1 MDTTYFDFGKAF
13 GHVSEGEQ
21 SCTNPKYAF
30 GILTILSWLFLRNN
44 KKKKNLKKSLLP
56 PHLPKEI

>member
-21 SCTNPKYAF
+21 SV
-30 GILTILSWLFLRNN
+30 LTQNM
-44 KKKKNLKKSLLP
+44 LL
-56 PHLPKEI
+56 EY